1 MYYMISDIVD
11 SWEKLFG
18 RTVTEE
24 SIMQYING
32 LFKSP
37 RVKKVETNGQ
47 TEEICEDSIR
57 LTKKQIEFILER
69 ANRIQDILNKY
80 GVQGISD
87 LLKQIDHV
95 SSDDI
100 ENVYNLRY
108 EVFGIFLFDVNVVYY
123 KVLGKETFNSS
134 WLQDYES
141 HCNDLNCMDF

>member
-24 SIMQYING
+24 SIVQYING

-37 RVKKVETNGQ
+37 RVKKVETSGQ
-47 TEEICEDSIR
+47 TEEIYEDSIR

-87 LLKQIDHV
+87 LLKQIDRV

-108 EVFGIFLFDVNVVYY
+108 EVLGIFLFDVNVVYY
-123 KVLGKETFNSS
+123 EVLGKETFNSS
-134 WLQDYES
+134 WLQDYEQNCS
-141 HCNDLNCMDF
+141 DLNCMDF